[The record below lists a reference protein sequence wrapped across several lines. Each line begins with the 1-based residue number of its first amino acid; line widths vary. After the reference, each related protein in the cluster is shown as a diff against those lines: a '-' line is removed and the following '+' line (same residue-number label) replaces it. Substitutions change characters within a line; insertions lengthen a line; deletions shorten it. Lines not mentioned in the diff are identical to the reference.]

1 LPKAWFLQEENKIV
15 STNHAGIYLIVDFD
29 WPKPLSADQPK
40 KARRLHDLVQNQSWI
55 KEVVAAS
62 GGIGHAPVSTWIF
75 WLENYAALD
84 RLLRDEEDEVSQ
96 AYIAFFAE
104 MPHVTKKVREEVV
117 FL

>member
-1 LPKAWFLQEENKIV
+1 M

-29 WPKPLSADQPK
+29 WPHPMTADQPK
-40 KARRLHDLVQNQSWI
+40 KARHLHDLVQDQSWI

-62 GGIGHAPVSTWIF
+62 GGLGSGPDSTWIF

-84 RLLRDEEDEVSQ
+84 RLLRDQEDDVCR
-96 AYIAFFAE
+96 AYLAFFSE
-104 MPHVTKKVREEVV
+104 MVNVIEKVREEVI